1 MIKGNVFVSGASRGI
16 GKNIATLFSNNGFK
30 VVGTSRNEFSI
41 ADCNDNFIPLKLDI
55 TSRENIND
63 CFNYLKDK
71 NLLPNILINNAGITA
86 DQIFMR
92 MKDEDWDNV
101 IETNLTGTFNLSKI
115 FIKNMIK
122 NKNGRIINIS
132 SVSGLMGNP
141 GQVNYASSKAA
152 LSGFTKSLA
161 KEVGSRNITVN
172 SVAPGY
178 IDSDM
183 TSFLDADAKEK
194 IINNIPLGRIG
205 IASDVS
211 ELVMFLASD
220 EASYI
225 TGQTI
230 SVDGGLLMY

>member
-1 MIKGNVFVSGASRGI
+1 MTKENVFISGASRGI
-16 GKNIATLFSNNGFK
+16 GKDIALLFANNGYK
-30 VVGTSRNEFSI
+30 VIGTSRSDFSI
-41 ADCNDNFIPLKLDI
+41 DVNLDNFIPLKLDI
-55 TSRENIND
+55 TSRNDIKD
-63 CFNYLKDK
+63 CFDYLKSE

-122 NKNGRIINIS
+122 NKSGRIINIS

-152 LSGFTKSLA
+152 LTGFTKSLA

-178 IDSDM
+178 IDTDM
-183 TSFLDADAKEK
+183 TSFLDNDAKDK

-205 IASDVS
+205 VTSDIS

>member
-30 VVGTSRNEFSI
+30 VIGTSRNEFSI

-132 SVSGLMGNP
+132 SVSGLMGNS

-178 IDSDM
+178 IDTDM

>member
-1 MIKGNVFVSGASRGI
+1 MTKENVFISGASRGI
-16 GKNIATLFSNNGFK
+16 GKDIALLFANNGYK
-30 VVGTSRNEFSI
+30 VIGTSRSDFSI
-41 ADCNDNFIPLKLDI
+41 DDNLDNFIPLKLDI
-55 TSRENIND
+55 TSRDDIKD
-63 CFNYLKDK
+63 CFDYLKSE

-122 NKNGRIINIS
+122 NKSGRIINIS

-152 LSGFTKSLA
+152 LTGFTKSLA

-178 IDSDM
+178 IDTDM
-183 TSFLDADAKEK
+183 TSFLDNDAKEK

-205 IASDVS
+205 VTSDIS

-220 EASYI
+220 QASYI

>member
-30 VVGTSRNEFSI
+30 VIGTSRNEFSI

-178 IDSDM
+178 IDTDM

-205 IASDVS
+205 IASDIS

>member
-1 MIKGNVFVSGASRGI
+1 MTKENVFISGASRGI
-16 GKNIATLFSNNGFK
+16 GKDIALLFANNGYK
-30 VVGTSRNEFSI
+30 VIGTSRSDFSI
-41 ADCNDNFIPLKLDI
+41 DDNLDNFIPLKLDI
-55 TSRENIND
+55 TSRNDIKD
-63 CFNYLKDK
+63 CFDYLKSE

-92 MKDEDWDNV
+92 MKDKDWDNV

-122 NKNGRIINIS
+122 NKSGRIINIS

-152 LSGFTKSLA
+152 LTGFTKSLA

-178 IDSDM
+178 IDTDM
-183 TSFLDADAKEK
+183 TSFLDNEAKEK

-205 IASDVS
+205 VTSDIS

>member
-16 GKNIATLFSNNGFK
+16 GKNIATLFSNSGFK
-30 VVGTSRNEFSI
+30 VIGTSRNEFSI

-178 IDSDM
+178 IDTDM

>member
-30 VVGTSRNEFSI
+30 VIGTSRNEFSI

-178 IDSDM
+178 IDTDM
-183 TSFLDADAKEK
+183 TSFLDTDAKEK

>member
-30 VVGTSRNEFSI
+30 VIGTSRNEFSI
-41 ADCNDNFIPLKLDI
+41 DGCDDNFIPLKLDI
-55 TSRENIND
+55 TSRKNIND

-122 NKNGRIINIS
+122 SKNGRIINIS

-178 IDSDM
+178 IDTDM